1 MLFEPTYQIPRDAKL
16 LQLSALKSRLILVAL
31 PTFALLIAACSSS
44 EPEAQPTIARGPT
57 AVLPTATATAVPTP
71 EPTIAPLPTAT
82 PVPSPTPGPTA
93 TPEPTSSPTP
103 ASQSAGLFEYSRAV
117 RLLEVQEF
125 DRAIAQFDLVIRKLP
140 DFSRAFH
147 GRGRAFFGDE
157 RYELALEDYDKAI
170 ELEPEFPGA
179 YVDRGILREQQGN
192 TESAVDD
199 WNMAIE
205 FADPIRHSGLISAVE
220 KLLASVEL

>member
-1 MLFEPTYQIPRDAKL
+1 M
-16 LQLSALKSRLILVAL
+16 
-31 PTFALLIAACSSS
+31 
-44 EPEAQPTIARGPT
+44 
-57 AVLPTATATAVPTP
+57 
-71 EPTIAPLPTAT
+71 
-82 PVPSPTPGPTA
+82 
-93 TPEPTSSPTP
+93 
-103 ASQSAGLFEYSRAV
+103 

-125 DRAIAQFDLVIRKLP
+125 DLAIAQFDLVIRKLP

-157 RYELALEDYDKAI
+157 RYALALEAYDKAI

-179 YVDRGILREQQGN
+179 YVDRGILHEQQGN
-192 TESAVDD
+192 TESAVVD